1 MSAIKTK
8 EERLKET
15 IRLLH
20 KLKDVGLFA
29 NDKQMYQQI
38 QIVMTHWV
46 NGGPSVEDKYDLGTH
61 WLELTLP
68 VYSTKAATIVLRV
81 KPIEGQTQ

>member
-1 MSAIKTK
+1 MSSIKPK

-15 IRLLH
+15 IRLLK
-20 KLKDVGLFA
+20 KLKDVGLYV

-38 QIVMTHWV
+38 QIVMTQWV
-46 NGGPSVEDKYDLGTH
+46 NGGPPVEDTYDLGTH

-68 VYSTKAATIVLRV
+68 ACSTKAATIVLRV
-81 KPIEGQTQ
+81 KRENV